1 MKKLI
6 NISFIYAIAA
16 MVFGVFFREFTKFNN
31 FTGNT
36 TLSLLHVHLFTLG
49 MLFFLIV
56 ASLNNN
62 FSITKHKKFKF
73 FFYSYN
79 IGLVITTAM
88 LLWRGILQTL
98 LIEPTPAINA
108 SISGIAG
115 IGHILLSIGI
125 ITLFIIIK
133 YQLKLEEEN

>member
-62 FSITKHKKFKF
+62 FSIAKHKKFKF

-125 ITLFIIIK
+125 ITFFIIIK
-133 YQLKLEEEN
+133 SQLKLKEEN

>member
-36 TLSLLHVHLFTLG
+36 TLSLLHAHLFTLG

-62 FSITKHKKFKF
+62 FSIIKHKKFKF

-79 IGLVITTAM
+79 IGLVITIAM

-125 ITLFIIIK
+125 VTLFIIIK
-133 YQLKLEEEN
+133 SQLKLKEEN

>member
-36 TLSLLHVHLFTLG
+36 TLSLLHVHLFALG

-79 IGLVITTAM
+79 IGLVITTAI

-125 ITLFIIIK
+125 ITFFIIIK
-133 YQLKLEEEN
+133 SQLKLKEEN

>member
-36 TLSLLHVHLFTLG
+36 TLSLLHAHLFTLG

-62 FSITKHKKFKF
+62 FSIIKHKKFKF

-125 ITLFIIIK
+125 ITFFIIIK
-133 YQLKLEEEN
+133 SQLKLKEEN

>member
-36 TLSLLHVHLFTLG
+36 TLSLLHAHLFTLG

-62 FSITKHKKFKF
+62 FSIIKHKKFKF

-79 IGLVITTAM
+79 IGLVITIAM

-98 LIEPTPAINA
+98 LIEPTPAING

-125 ITLFIIIK
+125 ITFFIIIK
-133 YQLKLEEEN
+133 SQLKLKEEN

>member
-98 LIEPTPAINA
+98 LIGPTPAINA

-115 IGHILLSIGI
+115 IGHMLLSIGI

-133 YQLKLEEEN
+133 SQLKLKEEN

>member
-62 FSITKHKKFKF
+62 FSIIKHKKFKF

-88 LLWRGILQTL
+88 LLWRGIFQTL

-133 YQLKLEEEN
+133 SQLKLKEEN

>member
-1 MKKLI
+1 MKKFI

-31 FTGNT
+31 FAGNT

-88 LLWRGILQTL
+88 LLWRGILQAL
-98 LIEPTPAINA
+98 LIEPTSAINA

-115 IGHILLSIGI
+115 IGHMLLSIGI

-133 YQLKLEEEN
+133 SQLKLKEEN

>member
-36 TLSLLHVHLFTLG
+36 TLSLLHAHLFTLG

-62 FSITKHKKFKF
+62 FSIIKHKKFKF

-125 ITLFIIIK
+125 VTLFIIIES
-133 YQLKLEEEN
+133 QLKLKEEN